1 MKTISIL
8 LSALLAFS
16 ALPISAADVSGAA
29 DNNDNAGI
37 YSQFSTNAGDM
48 GTDSTTGA
56 DSSTG
61 INSTTGTGSSTES
74 GSTGSAAAL
83 TESESEY
90 TGAGMCIALLGS
102 GFLVE
107 HESFRVSGEP
117 KLTEEYIKSLS
128 EDADLSSEKDIDS
141 PSEDTASDDSP
152 SEDTASDNSTSEDTD
167 LSSEAAGTRS
177 KLNARLPE
185 GQPDASFYI
194 SPKIPFAYNYA
205 DDTLEVGGIAQ
216 SGTALLY
223 AAAGN
228 PTGSTHASG
237 VAPDAQVLAMKI
249 ASDKTGMID
258 ESAAARAVEDAV
270 TLGADVICIAI
281 SDPCGFDDD
290 TTELGMAIAKAET
303 AGIPVIAAVGDVGAL
318 GKESAYYDA
327 YAMSAP
333 ETTHPDTG
341 MVSYPASLDEV
352 LGAGSAHT
360 NILTAH
366 CLLHDGGVI
375 PYSDSNRLYQA
386 TGGVSFA
393 EYFGGQTLEY
403 VFVDG
408 IGEPEDF
415 ESAGDLAG
423 KLAIIDRGELN
434 FSEKAANAAAMGAIG
449 VIIRDNQP
457 DPNQTLNLIC
467 DLTGSPIPLII
478 AASQYVDLLNRDG
491 GSLYVSP
498 DEIYTVKLFDTP
510 YPSDF
515 TASGPTPELSLGIDV
530 AYIAES
536 VETLGSDG
544 SYYNASGTALAAARL
559 SGALAIAKQ
568 RLISENPGLS
578 SAEAGKKARALAV
591 SSAEVMTQTGSSV
604 PYSPRLQGGGV
615 VSVDALVDCGL
626 ILTSRGDYKIELGE
640 LGGRWMSF
648 DLTVENLR
656 DYPVDCALDFII
668 GSDGWREFSYSELMY
683 DDGGTKTPLH
693 ERLGMQ
699 PDDSIA
705 FTTNFVEF
713 DNLSIYVNDN
723 LISDDM
729 TDGYEFSLGANSE
742 YTFDVTIYIDAE
754 TYDEYCRVFGN
765 GFFAEGYARVS
776 AVNPADSGDSVSVDT
791 AAAGT
796 DTIDSDTIAADIV
809 DSAAVDNAPD
819 TVGIAGNDVSV
830 TDDIDVATIPI
841 IGFCGNWYDEP
852 ALDADIYDHA
862 EPIIDGRWLYRLYAS
877 NAINSTV
884 VLGTNPFLFGLDGNL
899 PDRDKL
905 CYSPTADLNNEGIY
919 LNFGL
924 RRSVSGVK
932 VTVTNS
938 SGEVVYSA
946 DRGDCA
952 RTYVNSNGMM
962 FTTQLP
968 LWNARAGDNRYYV
981 CPDGYYEITIS
992 YHNAGSPVESSF
1004 SYTVYLDSVPPT
1016 INSSEFII
1024 DRDKARLVLDATDDY
1039 GIAYISVSDSSLNS
1053 APMADDGSYDVGLL
1067 TGEYIYIEVCDL
1079 ALNTTLIRLDNPL
1092 YLG

>member
-1 MKTISIL
+1 
-8 LSALLAFS
+8 
-16 ALPISAADVSGAA
+16 
-29 DNNDNAGI
+29 
-37 YSQFSTNAGDM
+37 
-48 GTDSTTGA
+48 
-56 DSSTG
+56 
-61 INSTTGTGSSTES
+61 
-74 GSTGSAAAL
+74 
-83 TESESEY
+83 
-90 TGAGMCIALLGS
+90 MCIALLGS

-117 KLTEEYIKSLS
+117 KLTEADVNAMSVYSDS
-128 EDADLSSEKDIDS
+128 ESVIA
-141 PSEDTASDDSP
+141 P
-152 SEDTASDNSTSEDTD
+152 
-167 LSSEAAGTRS
+167 SEAASTHS

-290 TTELGMAIAKAET
+290 TTELGIAVAKAE
-303 AGIPVIAAVGDVGAL
+303 ANGILVIAAAGDVGEL

-408 IGEPEDF
+408 LGEPEDF
-415 ESAGDLAG
+415 VSAGDLAG

-559 SGALAIAKQ
+559 SGALVIAKQ
-568 RLISENPGLS
+568 RLTTEQPGLS
-578 SAEAGKKARALAV
+578 SAEAGKKARALVV
-591 SSAEVMTQTGSSV
+591 SSAELMTQTGSSI

-626 ILTSRGDYKIELGE
+626 ILTSGDDYKIELGE

-648 DLTVENLR
+648 ELTVENLR

-683 DDGGTKTPLH
+683 DDGSAKTPLH

-699 PDDSIA
+699 PDDRIA

-742 YTFDVTIYIDAE
+742 YTFSVTIYIDEE
-754 TYDEYCRVFGN
+754 TYDEYRRVFGN

-796 DTIDSDTIAADIV
+796 DTIYSDAIAADIV
-809 DSAAVDNAPD
+809 DSVAVDNAPD
-819 TVGIAGNDVSV
+819 TVGIAGNDVSDTV
-830 TDDIDVATIPI
+830 DIDVATIPI
-841 IGFCGNWYDEP
+841 IGFCGSWYDEP

-899 PDRDKL
+899 PDRNL
-905 CYSPTADLNNEGIY
+905 ICYSPNVDLNNEGIY

-924 RRSVSGVK
+924 RRSVSGVR

-938 SGEVVYSA
+938 DGEVVYSA

-981 CPDGYYEITIS
+981 CPDGYYEITVS
-992 YHNAGSPVESSF
+992 YHNADSPVESSF

-1053 APMADDGSYDVGLL
+1053 APMADDGCYDIGLL

>member
-1 MKTISIL
+1 
-8 LSALLAFS
+8 
-16 ALPISAADVSGAA
+16 
-29 DNNDNAGI
+29 
-37 YSQFSTNAGDM
+37 M
-48 GTDSTTGA
+48 GTDSTTGSG
-56 DSSTG
+56 SSTG

-83 TESESEY
+83 TASESEY

-128 EDADLSSEKDIDS
+128 EDADLSSEKDINS

-152 SEDTASDNSTSEDTD
+152 SEDTMSDDSTSEDTASDNSTSEDTD
-167 LSSEAAGTRS
+167 LSSEAAGSHS

-290 TTELGMAIAKAET
+290 TTELGMAIAKAEV

-360 NILTAH
+360 NTLTAH
-366 CLLHDGGVI
+366 CLIFDGGVI
-375 PYSDSNRLYQA
+375 PYSDSNHLYQA
-386 TGGVSFA
+386 TGGMSFS

-408 IGEPEDF
+408 LGEPEDF
-415 ESAGDLAG
+415 VSAGDLAG
-423 KLAIIDRGELN
+423 KLAVIDRGELN
-434 FSEKAANAAAMGAIG
+434 FSEKAANAAEMGAIG

-478 AASQYVDLLNRDG
+478 AASQFIDQLNRDG

-536 VETLGSDG
+536 VETLSSDG

-559 SGALAIAKQ
+559 SGALVIAKQ
-568 RLISENPGLS
+568 RLISENPDLS
-578 SAEAGKKARALAV
+578 SAEAGKMARALAV

-656 DYPVDCALDFII
+656 GYPVDCTLDFII

-683 DDGGTKTPLH
+683 DDGSTKAPLH

-699 PDDSIA
+699 PDDRIA
-705 FTTNFVEF
+705 FTTDFVGF

-723 LISDDM
+723 LVSDAM

-742 YTFDVTIYIDAE
+742 YTFDVTIYIDEE
-754 TYDEYCRVFGN
+754 TYDEYRRVFGN
-765 GFFAEGYARVS
+765 GFFAEGYAKVS
-776 AVNPADSGDSVSVDT
+776 AVNPADNGGSV
-791 AAAGT
+791 GT
-796 DTIDSDTIAADIV
+796 DIV
-809 DSAAVDNAPD
+809 DNNTVGTGTVGTDIVGGALDS
-819 TVGIAGNDVSV
+819 VGIADGDISA
-830 TDDIDVATIPI
+830 TDEIDVATIPI
-841 IGFCGNWYDEP
+841 IGFCGSWYDEP
-852 ALDADIYDHA
+852 ALDADVYDNA
-862 EPIIDGRWLYRLYAS
+862 EPIIDGRWLYRRYAS

-884 VLGTNPFLFGLDGNL
+884 VLGTNPFLLGLDDNL
-899 PDRDKL
+899 PNRGKL

-924 RRSVSGVK
+924 RRSVSDVK
-932 VTVTNS
+932 VRVTNS
-938 SGEVVYSA
+938 SGEVVYTA

-952 RTYVNSNGMM
+952 RTYVNSNGMI

-1016 INSSEFII
+1016 INSSEFVI

-1053 APMADDGSYDVGLL
+1053 APMTDDGSYDVGLL

>member
-1 MKTISIL
+1 MLT
-8 LSALLAFS
+8 FS
-16 ALPISAADVSGAA
+16 ALPVSAADVSGAA
-29 DNNDNAGI
+29 DNNDNAVI
-37 YSQFSTNAGDM
+37 YSQFNKNAGDM
-48 GTDSTTGA
+48 GTDSTTGSG
-56 DSSTG
+56 SSTG
-61 INSTTGTGSSTES
+61 TDSTTGAGSSTES

-83 TESESEY
+83 TASESEY

-128 EDADLSSEKDIDS
+128 EDADLSSEKDINS

-152 SEDTASDNSTSEDTD
+152 SEDTASDNSPSEDTASDNSTSEDTASDNSTSEDTD
-167 LSSEAAGTRS
+167 LSSEAAGTHS

-228 PTGSTHASG
+228 PTGSGHAAG
-237 VAPDAQVLAMKI
+237 IAPDAQVLAMKI
-249 ASDKTGMID
+249 ASDNTGMID
-258 ESAAARAVEDAV
+258 ESAAARAVEDAI

-290 TTELGMAIAKAET
+290 TTELGMAIAKAEV
-303 AGIPVIAAVGDVGAL
+303 AGIPVIAAVGDVGDV

-341 MVSYPASLDEV
+341 MVSYPATLDEV

-360 NILTAH
+360 NTLTAH
-366 CLLHDGGVI
+366 CLIFDGGVI
-375 PYSDSNRLYQA
+375 PYSDSNHLYQA
-386 TGGVSFA
+386 TGGMSFS

-408 IGEPEDF
+408 LGEPEDF
-415 ESAGDLAG
+415 VSAGDLVG

-434 FSEKAANAAAMGAIG
+434 FSEKAANAAAMGAVA

-478 AASQYVDLLNRDG
+478 AASQFIDQLNRDG

-515 TASGPTPELSLGIDV
+515 SASGPTPELSLGTDV

-544 SYYNASGTALAAARL
+544 SYYNASGTAVAAARL
-559 SGALAIAKQ
+559 SGALAVAKQ
-568 RLISENPGLS
+568 RLTTEQPGLS
-578 SAEAGKKARALAV
+578 STEAGKKARALVV
-591 SSAEVMTQTGSSV
+591 SSAELMTQTGSSI

-656 DYPVDCALDFII
+656 GYPVDCTLDFII

-683 DDGGTKTPLH
+683 DDGSTKAPLH

-699 PDDSIA
+699 PDDRIA
-705 FTTNFVEF
+705 FTTDFVGF

-723 LISDDM
+723 LVSDAM

-742 YTFDVTIYIDAE
+742 YTFDVTIYIDEE
-754 TYDEYCRVFGN
+754 TYDEYRRVFGN
-765 GFFAEGYARVS
+765 GFFAEGYAKVS
-776 AVNPADSGDSVSVDT
+776 AVNPADNGGGDSV
-791 AAAGT
+791 
-796 DTIDSDTIAADIV
+796 
-809 DSAAVDNAPD
+809 
-819 TVGIAGNDVSV
+819 GIADGDVSA
-830 TDDIDVATIPI
+830 TDEIDVATIPI
-841 IGFCGNWYDEP
+841 IGFCGSWYDEP
-852 ALDADIYDHA
+852 ALDADVYDNA
-862 EPIIDGRWLYRLYAS
+862 EPIIDGRWLYRRYAS

-884 VLGTNPFLFGLDGNL
+884 VLGTNPFLLGLDGNL
-899 PDRDKL
+899 PNRGKL

-924 RRSVSGVK
+924 RRSVSDVK
-932 VTVTNS
+932 VRVTNS
-938 SGEVVYSA
+938 SGEVVYTA

-962 FTTQLP
+962 FTAQLP

-1024 DRDKARLVLDATDDY
+1024 DRDKARLVLDVTDDY

-1053 APMADDGSYDVGLL
+1053 APMADDGCYDIGLL

>member
-1 MKTISIL
+1 MRCFMKTISIL
-8 LSALLAFS
+8 LSALLAFGS
-16 ALPISAADVSGAA
+16 LPVSAADMSGAA

-37 YSQFSTNAGDM
+37 YSQFSKNAGDM

-56 DSSTG
+56 DSSTE

-83 TESESEY
+83 TASESEY

-128 EDADLSSEKDIDS
+128 EDADLSSEKDINS
-141 PSEDTASDDSP
+141 P
-152 SEDTASDNSTSEDTD
+152 SEDTD
-167 LSSEAAGTRS
+167 LSSEAAGSHS

-228 PTGSTHASG
+228 PTGSAHAAG

-249 ASDKTGMID
+249 ASDNTGMID

-290 TTELGMAIAKAET
+290 TTELGIAVAKAE
-303 AGIPVIAAVGDVGAL
+303 ANGILVIAAVGDVGDV

-360 NILTAH
+360 NTLTAH
-366 CLLHDGGVI
+366 CLIFDGGVI
-375 PYSDSNRLYQA
+375 PYSDSNHLYQA
-386 TGGVSFA
+386 TGGMSFA

-408 IGEPEDF
+408 LGTLEDC
-415 ESAGDLAG
+415 ESAGDLVG

-478 AASQYVDLLNRDG
+478 AASQFIDQLNRDG

-515 TASGPTPELSLGIDV
+515 SASGPTPELSLGIDV

-559 SGALAIAKQ
+559 SGALVIAKQ
-568 RLISENPGLS
+568 RLISENPDLS

-626 ILTSRGDYKIELGE
+626 ILTSDGDYKIELGE

-683 DDGGTKTPLH
+683 DDGSAKTPLH

-699 PDDSIA
+699 PDDRIA

-713 DNLSIYVNDN
+713 NNLSIYINDN

-729 TDGYEFSLGANSE
+729 NDGYEFSLGANSE
-742 YTFDVTIYIDAE
+742 YTFSVTIYIDEE
-754 TYDEYCRVFGN
+754 TYDEYRRVFGN
-765 GFFAEGYARVS
+765 GFFAEGYAKVS
-776 AVNPADSGDSVSVDT
+776 AVNPADN
-791 AAAGT
+791 GT
-796 DTIDSDTIAADIV
+796 SD
-809 DSAAVDNAPD
+809 N
-819 TVGIAGNDVSV
+819 VGIADGDVSA

-841 IGFCGNWYDEP
+841 IGFCGSWYDEP
-852 ALDADIYDHA
+852 ALDADVYDNA
-862 EPIIDGRWLYRLYAS
+862 EPIIDGRWLYRRYAS

-884 VLGTNPFLFGLDGNL
+884 VLGTNPFLLGLDDNL
-899 PDRDKL
+899 PNRGKL

-924 RRSVSGVK
+924 RRSVSDVK
-932 VTVTNS
+932 VRVTNS
-938 SGEVVYSA
+938 SGEVVYTA

-1016 INSSEFII
+1016 INSSEFVI

-1053 APMADDGSYDVGLL
+1053 APMADDGCYDIGLL

>member
-1 MKTISIL
+1 MLT
-8 LSALLAFS
+8 FS
-16 ALPISAADVSGAA
+16 TLPVSAADISGAA

-37 YSQFSTNAGDM
+37 YSQFNKNAGDM
-48 GTDSTTGA
+48 GTNSTTGA

-83 TESESEY
+83 TASESEY

-128 EDADLSSEKDIDS
+128 EDADLSSEKDINS

-152 SEDTASDNSTSEDTD
+152 SEDTASDDSTSEDTD
-167 LSSEAAGTRS
+167 LSSEAAGTHS

-223 AAAGN
+223 AAVGN
-228 PTGSTHASG
+228 PTGSAHAAG

-249 ASDKTGMID
+249 ASDNTGMID

-281 SDPCGFDDD
+281 SDLCGFDDD

-303 AGIPVIAAVGDVGAL
+303 AGIPVIAAVGDVGDV

-360 NILTAH
+360 NTLTAH
-366 CLLHDGGVI
+366 CLIFDGGVI
-375 PYSDSNRLYQA
+375 PYSDSNHLYQA
-386 TGGVSFA
+386 TGGMSFS

-408 IGEPEDF
+408 LGEPEDF
-415 ESAGDLAG
+415 VSAGDLAG

-478 AASQYVDLLNRDG
+478 AASQFIDQLNRDG

-515 TASGPTPELSLGIDV
+515 SASGPTPELSLGTDV

-559 SGALAIAKQ
+559 SGALAVAKQ
-568 RLISENPGLS
+568 RLMTEQPGMS
-578 SAEAGKKARALAV
+578 SAEAGKKARALVV
-591 SSAEVMTQTGSSV
+591 SSAELMTQTGSSI

-626 ILTSRGDYKIELGE
+626 ILTSGDDYKIELGE

-648 DLTVENLR
+648 ELTVENLR
-656 DYPVDCALDFII
+656 GYPVDCTLDFII

-683 DDGGTKTPLH
+683 DDGSTKAPLH

-699 PDDSIA
+699 PDDRIA
-705 FTTNFVEF
+705 FTTDFVGF

-723 LISDDM
+723 LVSDVM
-729 TDGYEFSLGANSE
+729 TDGYEFSIGANSE
-742 YTFDVTIYIDAE
+742 YTFDVTIYIDEE
-754 TYDEYCRVFGN
+754 TYDEYRRVFGN

-776 AVNPADSGDSVSVDT
+776 AVNPADDGVSDNDGIADGD
-791 AAAGT
+791 
-796 DTIDSDTIAADIV
+796 ISDTV
-809 DSAAVDNAPD
+809 
-819 TVGIAGNDVSV
+819 
-830 TDDIDVATIPI
+830 DIDVATIPI
-841 IGFCGNWYDEP
+841 IGFCGSWYDEP

-899 PDRDKL
+899 PDRNL
-905 CYSPTADLNNEGIY
+905 ICYSPNVDLNNEGIY

-924 RRSVSGVK
+924 RRSVSGVR

-938 SGEVVYSA
+938 DGEVVYSA

-992 YHNAGSPVESSF
+992 YHNADSPVESSF

-1053 APMADDGSYDVGLL
+1053 APMTDDGCYDVGLL

>member
-1 MKTISIL
+1 MLT
-8 LSALLAFS
+8 FS
-16 ALPISAADVSGAA
+16 ALPVSAADVSGAA
-29 DNNDNAGI
+29 DNNDNAVI
-37 YSQFSTNAGDM
+37 YSQFNKNAGDM

-83 TESESEY
+83 TASESEY

-141 PSEDTASDDSP
+141 PSEDTMSDDSTSEDTASDNSPSEDTASDDSP
-152 SEDTASDNSTSEDTD
+152 SEDTASDDSTSEDTASDDSTSEDSD
-167 LSSEAAGTRS
+167 LSSEAAGTHS

-223 AAAGN
+223 AATGN
-228 PTGSTHASG
+228 PTGSAHAAG
-237 VAPDAQVLAMKI
+237 IAPDAQVLAMKI
-249 ASDKTGMID
+249 ASDNTGMID
-258 ESAAARAVEDAV
+258 ESAAARAVEDAI
-270 TLGADVICIAI
+270 TLGADVICVAI

-360 NILTAH
+360 NTLTAH
-366 CLLHDGGVI
+366 CLIFDGGVI
-375 PYSDSNRLYQA
+375 PYSDSNHLYQA
-386 TGGVSFA
+386 TGGMSFS

-408 IGEPEDF
+408 LGEPEDF
-415 ESAGDLAG
+415 VSAGDLVG

-559 SGALAIAKQ
+559 SGALAVAKQ
-568 RLISENPGLS
+568 RLTTEQPGLS
-578 SAEAGKKARALAV
+578 SAEAGKKARALVV
-591 SSAEVMTQTGSSV
+591 SSAELMTQTGSSI

-626 ILTSRGDYKIELGE
+626 ILTSDGDYKIELGE

-648 DLTVENLR
+648 ELTVENLR
-656 DYPVDCALDFII
+656 GYPVDCTLDFII

-699 PDDSIA
+699 PDDRIA
-705 FTTNFVEF
+705 FTTDFVGF

-729 TDGYEFSLGANSE
+729 NDGYEFSLGANSE
-742 YTFDVTIYIDAE
+742 YTFDVTIYIDEE
-754 TYDEYCRVFGN
+754 TYDEYRRVFGN
-765 GFFAEGYARVS
+765 GFFAEGYAKVS
-776 AVNPADSGDSVSVDT
+776 AVNPADDGDS
-791 AAAGT
+791 
-796 DTIDSDTIAADIV
+796 
-809 DSAAVDNAPD
+809 DN
-819 TVGIAGNDVSV
+819 VGIADGDISA

-841 IGFCGNWYDEP
+841 IGFCGSWYDEP

-899 PDRDKL
+899 PDRNL
-905 CYSPTADLNNEGIY
+905 ICYSPNVDLNNEGIY

-924 RRSVSGVK
+924 RRSVSGVR

-938 SGEVVYSA
+938 DGEVVYSA

-962 FTTQLP
+962 FTAQLP

-981 CPDGYYEITIS
+981 CPDGYYEITVS
-992 YHNAGSPVESSF
+992 YHNADSPVESSF

-1024 DRDKARLVLDATDDY
+1024 DRDKARLMLDVTDDY

-1053 APMADDGSYDVGLL
+1053 APMTDDGSYDVGLL

>member
-1 MKTISIL
+1 MLT
-8 LSALLAFS
+8 FS
-16 ALPISAADVSGAA
+16 ALPVSAADISATDEIYIQSGTDAGGGTAVYSQSGSDTGGGTTVYSQSGSDTGGGGTAVYSQSESDTDGGTTVYSQSGADTGDGTA
-29 DNNDNAGI
+29 V
-37 YSQFSTNAGDM
+37 YSQ
-48 GTDSTTGA
+48 
-56 DSSTG
+56 
-61 INSTTGTGSSTES
+61 S
-74 GSTGSAAAL
+74 G
-83 TESESEY
+83 SEY

-117 KLTEEYIKSLS
+117 KLTEADVNAMSVYSDS
-128 EDADLSSEKDIDS
+128 ESVIA
-141 PSEDTASDDSP
+141 P
-152 SEDTASDNSTSEDTD
+152 
-167 LSSEAAGTRS
+167 SEAASTHS

-290 TTELGMAIAKAET
+290 TTELGIAVAKAE
-303 AGIPVIAAVGDVGAL
+303 ANGILVIAAAGDVGEL

-408 IGEPEDF
+408 LGEPEDF
-415 ESAGDLAG
+415 VSAGDLAG

-559 SGALAIAKQ
+559 SGALVIAKQ
-568 RLISENPGLS
+568 RLTTEQPGLS
-578 SAEAGKKARALAV
+578 SAEAGKKARALVV
-591 SSAEVMTQTGSSV
+591 SSAELMTQTGSSI

-626 ILTSRGDYKIELGE
+626 ILTSGDDYKIELGE

-648 DLTVENLR
+648 ELTVENLR

-683 DDGGTKTPLH
+683 DDGSAKTPLH

-699 PDDSIA
+699 PDDRIA

-742 YTFDVTIYIDAE
+742 YTFSVTIYIDEE
-754 TYDEYCRVFGN
+754 TYDEYRRVFGN

-796 DTIDSDTIAADIV
+796 DTIYSDAIAADIV
-809 DSAAVDNAPD
+809 DSVAVDNAPD
-819 TVGIAGNDVSV
+819 TVGIAGNDVSDTV
-830 TDDIDVATIPI
+830 DIDVATIPI
-841 IGFCGNWYDEP
+841 IGFCGSWYDEP

-899 PDRDKL
+899 PDRNL
-905 CYSPTADLNNEGIY
+905 ICYSPNVDLNNEGIY

-924 RRSVSGVK
+924 RRSVSGVR

-938 SGEVVYSA
+938 DGEVVYSA

-981 CPDGYYEITIS
+981 CPDGYYEITVS
-992 YHNAGSPVESSF
+992 YHNADSPVESSF

-1053 APMADDGSYDVGLL
+1053 APMADDGCYDIGLL

>member
-1 MKTISIL
+1 MLT
-8 LSALLAFS
+8 FS
-16 ALPISAADVSGAA
+16 ALPVSAADMSGAA
-29 DNNDNAGI
+29 DNNDNAVI
-37 YSQFSTNAGDM
+37 YSQFSKNAGDM
-48 GTDSTTGA
+48 ETDSTTGA
-56 DSSTG
+56 DSSTE

-83 TESESEY
+83 TASESEY

-102 GFLVE
+102 GFLLE
-107 HESFRVSGEP
+107 HESFHIYGEP
-117 KLTEEYIKSLS
+117 KLTEEDVNALS
-128 EDADLSSEKDIDS
+128 ETADSSPEAVIS
-141 PSEDTASDDSP
+141 PSE
-152 SEDTASDNSTSEDTD
+152 
-167 LSSEAAGTRS
+167 AAISHS

-290 TTELGMAIAKAET
+290 TTELGIAVAKAE
-303 AGIPVIAAVGDVGAL
+303 ANGILVIAAAGDVGEL

-408 IGEPEDF
+408 LGEPEDF
-415 ESAGDLAG
+415 VSAGDLAG

-434 FSEKAANAAAMGAIG
+434 FSEKAANAAAMGAVG

-515 TASGPTPELSLGIDV
+515 SASGPTPELSLGTDV

-544 SYYNASGTALAAARL
+544 SYISASGTAVAAARL
-559 SGALAIAKQ
+559 SGALAVAKQ
-568 RLISENPGLS
+568 RLTTEQPGLS
-578 SAEAGKKARALAV
+578 SAEAGKKARALVV
-591 SSAEVMTQTGSSV
+591 SSAELMTQTGSSI

-699 PDDSIA
+699 PDDRIA

-765 GFFAEGYARVS
+765 GFFAEGYAKVS
-776 AVNPADSGDSVSVDT
+776 AVNPADSGGGDS
-791 AAAGT
+791 
-796 DTIDSDTIAADIV
+796 
-809 DSAAVDNAPD
+809 
-819 TVGIAGNDVSV
+819 VGIADGDISA
-830 TDDIDVATIPI
+830 TDEIDVATIPI
-841 IGFCGNWYDEP
+841 IGFCGSWYDEP
-852 ALDADIYDHA
+852 ALDADVYDNA

-884 VLGTNPFLFGLDGNL
+884 VLGTNPFLLGLDDNL
-899 PDRDKL
+899 PNRGKL

-924 RRSVSGVK
+924 RRSVSDVK
-932 VTVTNS
+932 VRVTNS

-962 FTTQLP
+962 FTAQLP

-981 CPDGYYEITIS
+981 CPDGYYEITVS

-1024 DRDKARLVLDATDDY
+1024 DRDKARLMLDVTDDY